1 MEKIVRID
9 PMPPERAAE
18 SPLADPLPDVLPAVI
33 NRVAVAKSERS
44 AAR

>member
-18 SPLADPLPDVLPAVI
+18 SPLADPLHVLPAVI